1 MLLLCEE
8 RRGLTA
14 IEEAIA
20 AFPEFAGATRDQF
33 ALVSELVDHGGLA
46 LFELDAAGNVVT
58 EADTE
63 GLTENE
69 IDDLVASFAYET
81 TEVGRAVAERLNPA
95 HRFAALVEA
104 APEREPLY
112 RALLS
117 FLREKHSFA
126 DVDSYVRSE
135 EGAKVLAQAGVAGMQ
150 PSVFVDKLERAGM
163 VAFFH
168 GWQTT
173 EAGRAILNAA

>member
-1 MLLLCEE
+1 M
-8 RRGLTA
+8 
-14 IEEAIA
+14 
-20 AFPEFAGATRDQF
+20 
-33 ALVSELVDHGGLA
+33 
-46 LFELDAAGNVVT
+46 
-58 EADTE
+58 
-63 GLTENE
+63 
-69 IDDLVASFAYET
+69 
-81 TEVGRAVAERLNPA
+81 
-95 HRFAALVEA
+95 
-104 APEREPLY
+104 
-112 RALLS
+112 
-117 FLREKHSFA
+117 REKHSFA